1 MVGPSSPS
9 KDTREVIPMDNIS
22 TFLSYNSTGLNSVK
36 TKWIRDIVKLTKSDY
51 ISIQEHFKKTKT
63 IDKYFIDQFPDQSS
77 FVVPGYRE
85 SGQDSGRPKGG
96 IAMLSGKSKSVSKK
110 RIKTESFR
118 LQAQVL
124 NFPHARL
131 HAH

>member
-9 KDTREVIPMDNIS
+9 KDTHEVIPMDNIS

-63 IDKYFIDQFPDQSS
+63 IDKYFIDQFLTNLHLLFLAIVKVDKTLADQKEGLPCS
-77 FVVPGYRE
+77 VEKVKVLAR
-85 SGQDSGRPKGG
+85 KG
-96 IAMLSGKSKSVSKK
+96 
-110 RIKTESFR
+110 
-118 LQAQVL
+118 
-124 NFPHARL
+124 
-131 HAH
+131 